1 MKTQILIRDSQSTI
15 ELEIVDSTV
24 TVVSGGEHRV
34 EDILTGLKIGRSVDS
49 IAHRVLHRW
58 IARYEGDPVANHLTV
73 DVICGSNQA
82 TATI

>member
-1 MKTQILIRDSQSTI
+1 MKTQILIRDTKSTI
-15 ELEIVDSTV
+15 ALEIVDGTV
-24 TVVSGGEHRV
+24 TVTEGGDRQV
-34 EDILTGLKIGRSVDS
+34 EDILVGLKIGRSVDS